1 MIIRHLVASACALA
15 ALTGT
20 VHAHEAWADPDGS
33 GGFLIAWGH
42 PGEPPGR
49 YDTSLVT
56 YAVLL
61 GGAGAPVAIERL
73 EAGDQVRLRPAQPD
87 ATVIA
92 ARFVYEPGPTIQT
105 SEGRYTRGSKADHP
119 GYRRAFYSVRSGT
132 TLTGW
137 SAELA
142 RPAGFELEIVPLTN
156 PFDAEQSLRVRI
168 LHDGGVREN
177 VDIVLTDSTGEMIVR
192 QSDAG
197 GEAVFETP
205 SYGSYSLSAQLD
217 LALDGNRDVD
227 TRQLD
232 TNLHIVRA
240 NGAAQ

>member
-1 MIIRHLVASACALA
+1 MIIRRLLVTAFALA
-15 ALTGT
+15 AINGT
-20 VHAHEAWADPDGS
+20 AHAHEAWAEPDGD

-42 PGEPPGR
+42 PGELPGR

-56 YAVLL
+56 YAALL
-61 GGAGAPVAIERL
+61 GGTGQPVAFERF

-87 ATVIA
+87 TAVLA

-142 RPAGFELEIVPLTN
+142 QPAGFELEIVPLTN
-156 PFDAEQSLRVRI
+156 PFDAAQSLHVRI
-168 LHDGGVREN
+168 LHNGSAREGA
-177 VDIVLTDSTGEMIVR
+177 DIVLTDSTGEMIVR
-192 QSDAG
+192 QSDAR
-197 GEAVFETP
+197 GEAVLETP
-205 SYGSYSLSAQLD
+205 SSGRYSLSARLELVLD
-217 LALDGNRDVD
+217 DDSDVD